1 MDLNAILE
9 ESIRRGFAEQF
20 GDQPKEKRD
29 EIPANPLAPVGQPR
43 RPPANNQANQ
53 QAKPRAAFNI
63 PQVGLPVPVIT
74 PDVQAGVL
82 AKAADDVNDAIDDEM
97 KSRVSQV
104 REIRRMEHEKD
115 IEQIRAQSML
125 ERVRMARQAQELS
138 SPMSPLLID
147 LTGTAKQVG

>member
-29 EIPANPLAPVGQPR
+29 EIPANPLAPVGQQR
-43 RPPANNQANQ
+43 RPANNQANQ
-53 QAKPRAAFNI
+53 QARPRAAFNI

-82 AKAADDVNDAIDDEM
+82 AKAADDVNDAIGDEM
-97 KSRVSQV
+97 KSRVSQL

-147 LTGTAKQVG
+147 LTGTARQVG

>member
-1 MDLNAILE
+1 MDLTAMLE
-9 ESIRRGFAEQF
+9 EQIRRGFAEQF
-20 GDQPKEKRD
+20 GDAPRERRD
-29 EIPANPLAPVGQPR
+29 EVPANPLAPVGQQR
-43 RPPANNQANQ
+43 RPANNQNQ
-53 QAKPRAAFNI
+53 QARPRAAFNI

-82 AKAADDVNDAIDDEM
+82 AKAAGDVNDAIGEEM
-97 KSRVSQV
+97 KSRVAQV
-104 REIRRMEHEKD
+104 REMRRMEHEKE

-138 SPMSPLLID
+138 SPMSPLIID

>member
-1 MDLNAILE
+1 MDLAAMLE
-9 ESIRRGFAEQF
+9 EQIRKGFAEQF
-20 GDQPKEKRD
+20 GDAAEERRD
-29 EIPANPLAPVGQPR
+29 EVPANPLAPVGQQR
-43 RPPANNQANQ
+43 RPANNQAQ
-53 QAKPRAAFNI
+53 QARPRAAFNI

-82 AKAADDVNDAIDDEM
+82 AKATDDINDAIGDEM
-97 KSRVSQV
+97 KSRVSQL
-104 REIRRMEHEKD
+104 REMRRMEHEKE

-138 SPMSPLLID
+138 SPMSPLIID

>member
-1 MDLNAILE
+1 MDLAAMLE
-9 ESIRRGFAEQF
+9 EQIRRGFAEQF
-20 GDQPKEKRD
+20 GDQPRERRD

-43 RPPANNQANQ
+43 RPANNQANQ
-53 QAKPRAAFNI
+53 QARPRAAFNM

-82 AKAADDVNDAIDDEM
+82 AKAADDVNDAIGDEM
-97 KSRVSQV
+97 KSRVSQL

-138 SPMSPLLID
+138 SPMSPLIID